1 MNYIKRFW
9 NGDISLV
16 ISYWVIGCL
25 LNIIVSFIIGF
36 VLTLIFALIGIS
48 DISLNLFLHLIL
60 SAWVIFLT
68 VGIWRSANKYQGKK
82 IWVYLTK
89 IVLIIGLDLII
100 SSSLI
105 VIFDKLLSSR

>member
-36 VLTLIFALIGIS
+36 VLTFIFALIGIS
-48 DISLNLFLHLIL
+48 DISLNLFLNLFL
-60 SAWVIFLT
+60 FAWVIFLT

-89 IVLIIGLDLII
+89 IVLIIGIIYLIGET
-100 SSSLI
+100 I
-105 VIFDKLLSSR
+105 VNPTYFID